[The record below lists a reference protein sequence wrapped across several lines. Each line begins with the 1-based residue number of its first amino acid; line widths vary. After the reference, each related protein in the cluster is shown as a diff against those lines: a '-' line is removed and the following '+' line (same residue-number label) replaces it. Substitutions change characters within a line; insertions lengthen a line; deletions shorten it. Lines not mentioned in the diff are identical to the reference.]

1 MKANKHPLAVLTAQL
16 TSPDGWQQLLPKGEF
31 RARDGRPTDVPHWYL
46 DAEIAKRLIHR
57 AENLRQDILVDYDH
71 ATLLKAKQGIDEGN
85 VVAAGWF
92 NDVEMQWF
100 DDDQRQG
107 LYIKPRWTPKA
118 YQQIKDGEF
127 AFLSAV
133 FPYDDNGE
141 PIEIR
146 MAALTNDP
154 GITGMQRLAVLSAIT
169 DQQETA
175 QMGKLRTLLSKLGI
189 EIAEGT
195 EITDEQAEAALQ
207 ALDTLQTEKATAE
220 NQVVALSAKEVDLT
234 AYVPKSTYDAVV
246 AKVAVLSAKND
257 EVEIDNTITK
267 ARNEGRVIEAEVE
280 YLKGFGKQQGV
291 AALSAMLAQR
301 PQLAV
306 LSAQQTETTKVEKQ
320 VKGEA
325 VLSAA
330 DKEAARLLGIN
341 EADFA
346 KELEAK

>member
-1 MKANKHPLAVLTAQL
+1 M
-16 TSPDGWQQLLPKGEF
+16 
-31 RARDGRPTDVPHWYL
+31 
-46 DAEIAKRLIHR
+46 
-57 AENLRQDILVDYDH
+57 
-71 ATLLKAKQGIDEGN
+71 
-85 VVAAGWF
+85 
-92 NDVEMQWF
+92 
-100 DDDQRQG
+100 
-107 LYIKPRWTPKA
+107 
-118 YQQIKDGEF
+118 
-127 AFLSAV
+127 
-133 FPYDDNGE
+133 
-141 PIEIR
+141 
-146 MAALTNDP
+146 
-154 GITGMQRLAVLSAIT
+154 
-169 DQQETA
+169 
-175 QMGKLRTLLSKLGI
+175 
-189 EIAEGT
+189 
-195 EITDEQAEAALQ
+195 
-207 ALDTLQTEKATAE
+207 
-220 NQVVALSAKEVDLT
+220 DLT